1 MRASSKFTIAIHI
14 CIYLDYS
21 NDELVSSQTLAE
33 SVKTNPVVIRR
44 LIGQL
49 RRQGIVGSV
58 AGAKGGFYLAKP
70 VDQLTLWDIYL
81 VVRDDEFFNKPKVNP
96 DCVVSSN
103 LAVLV
108 DDIYSE
114 SEHSMKNSMEKVTVA
129 QLTDKLS
136 DILEGSPLNQC

>member
-1 MRASSKFTIAIHI
+1 MRTSSKFTTAIHI

-21 NDELVSSQTLAE
+21 NDQLVSSQTLAE

-108 DDIYSE
+108 DDVYSE

>member
-1 MRASSKFTIAIHI
+1 MRASSKFTTAIHL
-14 CIYLDYS
+14 CIYIDCS

-49 RRQGIVGSV
+49 RKQGIVGSV

-70 VDQLTLWDIYL
+70 VDKLTLWDIYL
-81 VVRDDEFFNKPKVNP
+81 VVRDDKFFNKPKVNP
-96 DCVVSSN
+96 DCKVSSN

-108 DDIYSE
+108 DEVYSE
-114 SEHSMKNSMEKVTVA
+114 SELSMKNSMEKVTVA

-136 DILEGSPLNQC
+136 DILEGSPLDQC

>member
-21 NDELVSSQTLAE
+21 NDQLVSSQTLAE

-108 DDIYSE
+108 DDVYSE

>member
-1 MRASSKFTIAIHI
+1 MRASSKFTTAIHL

-49 RRQGIVGSV
+49 RKQGIVGSV

-70 VDQLTLWDIYL
+70 VDKLTLWDIYL

-96 DCVVSSN
+96 DCKVSSN

-108 DDIYSE
+108 DEVYSE
-114 SEHSMKNSMEKVTVA
+114 SELSMKNSMEKVTVA

-136 DILEGSPLNQC
+136 DILEGSPLDQC

>member
-1 MRASSKFTIAIHI
+1 MRTSSKFTTAIHI

-21 NDELVSSQTLAE
+21 NDQLVSSQTLAE

-49 RRQGIVGSV
+49 RKQGIVGSV

-108 DDIYSE
+108 DDVYSE

>member
-21 NDELVSSQTLAE
+21 NDQLVSSQTLAE

-49 RRQGIVGSV
+49 RRQGIVESV

-96 DCVVSSN
+96 DCKVSSN

-108 DDIYSE
+108 DEVYSE
-114 SEHSMKNSMEKVTVA
+114 SELSMKNSMEKVTVA
-129 QLTDKLS
+129 QLTNKLS
-136 DILEGSPLNQC
+136 DILEGSPLDQC

>member
-14 CIYLDYS
+14 CIYLDYG

-70 VDQLTLWDIYL
+70 VDQITLWDIYL

-108 DDIYSE
+108 DDVYSE

>member
-1 MRASSKFTIAIHI
+1 MQASSKFTVAIHI

-21 NDELVSSQTLAE
+21 KEELVSSQTLAE

-49 RRQGIVGSV
+49 RENGIVGSV

-81 VVRDDEFFNKPKVNP
+81 TVRDDEFFNKPKVNP

-108 DDIYSE
+108 DDVYRE
-114 SEHSMKNSMEKVTVA
+114 SELSMKNRMEKVTVD
-129 QLTDKLS
+129 QLTHKLV

>member
-1 MRASSKFTIAIHI
+1 MRTSSKFTTAIHI

-21 NDELVSSQTLAE
+21 NDQLVSSQTLAE

-58 AGAKGGFYLAKP
+58 AGAKGGFYLSKP

-108 DDIYSE
+108 DDVYSE